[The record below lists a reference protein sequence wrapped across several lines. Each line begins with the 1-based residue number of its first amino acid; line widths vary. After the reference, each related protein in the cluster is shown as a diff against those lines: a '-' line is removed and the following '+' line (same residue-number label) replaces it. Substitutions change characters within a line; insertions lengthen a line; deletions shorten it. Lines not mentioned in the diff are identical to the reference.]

1 MIKINWI
8 EIYWSLIGGFVL
20 ALFIDIMNNVN
31 NEGEYR
37 YENGF
42 EWLRFFELDTW
53 VETNGG
59 SLVVGFIITYS
70 LIYTI
75 KLYREE
81 DEE

>member
-1 MIKINWI
+1 MNINWI
-8 EIYWSLIGGFVL
+8 EIYWSAIGGFVL
-20 ALFIDIMNNVN
+20 ALSIDIMNNFN
-31 NEGEYR
+31 TERETR
-37 YENGF
+37 DENGF

-53 VETNGG
+53 VETNVG
-59 SLVVGFIITYS
+59 SLVVSFIITFS